1 MKRWNLS
8 GGRVEIEI
16 LSKKKMR
23 SDNTN
28 RFFQLSAP
36 SKILNLEKF
45 VNPGYFLCFW
55 FVCSHP
61 ELENMI
67 YQRIFDKKTRCLP
80 NAKFWCQKMTKHV
93 IQCQGKCLPRK
104 NCGKI
109 VSYARGHPRPI
120 EGGKGCCHIMIG
132 H

>member
-8 GGRVEIEI
+8 GGRVEMEI

-23 SDNTN
+23 SHNTY
-28 RFFQLSAP
+28 RFFQLFAP

-80 NAKFWCQKMTKHV
+80 NAKFRC
-93 IQCQGKCLPRK
+93 QCQGKCLPRK
-104 NCGKI
+104 KGGKI
-109 VSYARGHPRPI
+109 VSYARGRLRPI